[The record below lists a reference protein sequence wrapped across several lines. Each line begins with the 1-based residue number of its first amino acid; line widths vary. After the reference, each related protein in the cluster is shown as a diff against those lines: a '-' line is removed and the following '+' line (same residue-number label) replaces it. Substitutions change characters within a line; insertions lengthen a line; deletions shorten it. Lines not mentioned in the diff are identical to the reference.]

1 MARIAIRL
9 IIRGYV
15 QGVGYRWW
23 ARGEARRLGVDG
35 WVGNR
40 SDGTV
45 ELIAAGPP
53 AAVQQFEAAC
63 RRGPAAARV
72 VAVERSAADDPGAAG
87 FESR

>member
-1 MARIAIRL
+1 MARIAVRL

-35 WVGNR
+35 WVENR
-40 SDGTV
+40 SDGSV

-53 AAVQQFEAAC
+53 DAVRQLVDAC
-63 RRGPAAARV
+63 RRGPSAASV
-72 VAVERSAADDPGAAG
+72 VAVEQSGADDPGGRG

>member
-1 MARIAIRL
+1 MARIAVRL

-23 ARGEARRLGVDG
+23 ARGEARRLGLDG
-35 WVGNR
+35 WVRNC

-45 ELIAAGPP
+45 ELIAAGSPD
-53 AAVQQFEAAC
+53 AVRRLEEAC

-72 VAVERSAADDPGAAG
+72 VAVERSVTDDSGGRG